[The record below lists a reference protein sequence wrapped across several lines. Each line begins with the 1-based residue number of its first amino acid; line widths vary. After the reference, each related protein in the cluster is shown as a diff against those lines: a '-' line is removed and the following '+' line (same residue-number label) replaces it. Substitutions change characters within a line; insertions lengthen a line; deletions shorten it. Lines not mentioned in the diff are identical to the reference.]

1 MRDRSFLLALIL
13 MFSAALAS
21 ASNLE
26 SIEYSSDFD
35 RFTHHYYKEPNPD
48 LVDDAIRYA
57 SEAGV
62 FQKKSAI
69 PPLSGFFSEIFR
81 QNPAQMKAWLA
92 VIKQQDE
99 TTRRVLESASATNPR
114 VDIHDYSPSPQMN
127 DLCWGAFFA
136 SGRLEYLNRILEN
149 LQYLEERAD
158 IKLYLTGA
166 SAKWSLASNAL
177 GHALIR
183 ETIRANLSKATA
195 ARKKV
200 LEEILT
206 RSPAEIEAETIAILE
221 VQRRSGVW

>member
-1 MRDRSFLLALIL
+1 MRSRWILLASVLTL
-13 MFSAALAS
+13 AATSARAFD
-21 ASNLE
+21 LE
-26 SIEYSSDFD
+26 SIEYSRDFD
-35 RFTHHYYKEPNPD
+35 RFTHHYYEEPNPD
-48 LVDDAIRYA
+48 LVEDAIRYA
-57 SEAGV
+57 SKAGV

-81 QNPAQMKAWLA
+81 QNPAQMMTWLA

-114 VDIHDYSPSPQMN
+114 ADIHDYTPSPQMN
-127 DLCWGAFFA
+127 DMCWGAFFA
-136 SGRLEYLNRILEN
+136 SGRLEYLNRILDN

-166 SAKWSLASNAL
+166 SAKWSLDSNAEN
-177 GHALIR
+177 HALVR
-183 ETIRANLSKATA
+183 ETLRSNLSKATA

-206 RSPAEIEAETIAILE
+206 RSPADIEAETIAVLE
-221 VQRRSGVW
+221 AQRRSGVW